1 MQITHTQKEFK
12 DFEIKYLG
20 EYHDLFIQSDTIL
33 LADVFENLRNMC
45 INIYKLDPAKFLS
58 TPGLEWQAAIK
69 IAKVKLGLLPD
80 IDILLM
86 VKKVLEEEYV
96 PLFIY
101 QYAKTNYKCIK
112 NYDQNK

>member
-69 IAKVKLGLLPD
+69 NAKVKLDLLPD
-80 IDILLM
+80 IRILLM
-86 VKKVLEEEYV
+86 VKNGIRGGIC
-96 PLFIY
+96 PSIY
-101 QYAKTNYKCIK
+101 LSICK
-112 NYDQNK
+112 N